1 MLNLIYIKKEIKI
14 YLTSKGFKK
23 SKGNLYY
30 RVRND
35 VRQYI
40 DFDFVVSQWCYR
52 IYFDILPFC
61 AGDYPIN
68 YRSITIIEG
77 IQNEDIDLAY
87 KEELIL
93 QDILYRINKYLF
105 PFFDECNDSIS
116 SYRKICEVEDLYYGK
131 DKPNYAY
138 ENMSNFWLAVKS
150 QDFDMAK
157 KVVDSYVQ
165 QNTYAFEI
173 NMKHNPSQNYIDKHN
188 QKMLKW
194 AFYLNLL
201 KPENTEKLNE
211 LIENNETLVREK
223 LKLK

>member
-61 AGDYPIN
+61 AGDHPIR
-68 YRSITIIEG
+68 YRSITIFEG
-77 IQNEDIDLAY
+77 IQNEDINLTY

-93 QDILYRINKYLF
+93 QDILDRIKKYLI

-116 SYRKICEVEDLYYGK
+116 SYRKICEVEYLYYGK

-173 NMKHNPSQNYIDKHN
+173 SMKHNPSQNYIDKHN

-211 LIENNETLVREK
+211 LIENNENLVREK